1 MQSLSAKSHAAL
13 LCSCQH
19 EHLALTCLF
28 VWQFEKRNGSKRIEV
43 VQDAIQIANI
53 ADLVSAVWG
62 GCDGSQPWAVGRQ
75 RENKSDPFRSREMR
89 CDQVGLSGSD
99 GENRSTV
106 VPHRLLL
113 SIGRHSAIGGW
124 RNLGVPPSS
133 GGYPHPLTAF
143 FGFFIG
149 RRLLFHLM
157 LGWQLIESTGD
168 DL

>member
-62 GCDGSQPWAVGRQ
+62 DVMG
-75 RENKSDPFRSREMR
+75 
-89 CDQVGLSGSD
+89 
-99 GENRSTV
+99 
-106 VPHRLLL
+106 H
-113 SIGRHSAIGGW
+113 
-124 RNLGVPPSS
+124 NLGRW
-133 GGYPHPLTAF
+133 GDKEKTN
-143 FGFFIG
+143 
-149 RRLLFHLM
+149 
-157 LGWQLIESTGD
+157 LIRSDREK
-168 DL
+168 

>member
-1 MQSLSAKSHAAL
+1 
-13 LCSCQH
+13 
-19 EHLALTCLF
+19 
-28 VWQFEKRNGSKRIEV
+28 
-43 VQDAIQIANI
+43 
-53 ADLVSAVWG
+53 
-62 GCDGSQPWAVGRQ
+62 
-75 RENKSDPFRSREMR
+75 MR

-157 LGWQLIESTGD
+157 LGWQLIESTGN
-168 DL
+168 DLKTKYDVSTNEIEFEQNCSTSRR